1 MILWMFGCLSITE
14 RLIWVMPQNNKS
26 VRVIRSNARF
36 MDISDGVNTK
46 QIKRTILK
54 DYEIMVKTSCIAIK
68 MKTLWNSGENYIY
81 GLDKEKIR
89 KYIPDIKDY
98 RYVPVN
104 IVQIMTYYSLGRW
117 NFDSRSRKRL
127 SRRGRNVQNMEVR
140 LSRYYLKNYRKSLE
154 NDFQKIL

>member
-117 NFDSRSRKRL
+117 IVETQQTGQKRAKYGSKVIRIL
-127 SRRGRNVQNMEVR
+127 SEKLQEEFG
-140 LSRYYLKNYRKSLE
+140 K
-154 NDFQKIL
+154 

>member
-1 MILWMFGCLSITE
+1 MFGCLSITE

-117 NFDSRSRKRL
+117 IVETQQTGQKRAKYGSKVIRIL
-127 SRRGRNVQNMEVR
+127 SEKLQEEFG
-140 LSRYYLKNYRKSLE
+140 K
-154 NDFQKIL
+154 